1 MRVIAFDTT
10 GAACSLAI
18 TDSGS
23 TLWSRT
29 ISLPRGHAE
38 ALPKMA
44 FEALQ
49 DTSLAAA
56 DFDRIGVTT
65 GPGTFAGVRVGI
77 AFARGLALGSSACI
91 IGVSTLRA
99 LAAGRAQEL
108 AVTAPI
114 IDARRGQVYA
124 ALYSCAG
131 AEILK
136 PFVDDIAAA
145 RARLE
150 QATGRTPF
158 NTIGPGAHLIEEAAS
173 QPQQSPRTEYP
184 DPAVI
189 ALLAQNSDPHEN
201 PPAPLYLRAPDARP
215 QTDRGFVANA

>member
-29 ISLPRGHAE
+29 ISLSCGHAE
-38 ALPKMA
+38 ELPKMA
-44 FEALQ
+44 LEALR

-77 AFARGLALGSSACI
+77 AFARGLALGSSARL
-91 IGVSTLRA
+91 IGVSTLKA
-99 LAAGRAQEL
+99 LAAGRAQED
-108 AVTAPI
+108 AITAPI

-131 AEILK
+131 VELLN
-136 PFVDDIAAA
+136 PFVDDLAAA
-145 RARLE
+145 RAKIE
-150 QATGRTPF
+150 QTMGRAPYKA
-158 NTIGPGAHLIEEAAS
+158 IGPGAHLFEGTAS
-173 QPQQSPRTEYP
+173 QTQQASITEYP

-189 ALLAQNSDPHEN
+189 ARLAQSSDPDEN

-215 QTDRGFVANA
+215 QTHRGFAANE